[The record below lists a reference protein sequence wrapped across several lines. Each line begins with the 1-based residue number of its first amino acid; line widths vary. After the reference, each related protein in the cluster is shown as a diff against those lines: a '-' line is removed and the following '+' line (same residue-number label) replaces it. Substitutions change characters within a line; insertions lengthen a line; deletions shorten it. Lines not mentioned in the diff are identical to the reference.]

1 MLPWIKMNL
10 KIIGII
16 NPKRRMA
23 TKGDAPRRVRS
34 PTVREGLIGYL
45 APLLVGL
52 LTPLFLL
59 AD

>member
-10 KIIGII
+10 KVIEII
-16 NPKRRMA
+16 NLKRRMA

-45 APLLVGL
+45 TRPHGRVYD
-52 LTPLFLL
+52 TTFFS
-59 AD
+59 